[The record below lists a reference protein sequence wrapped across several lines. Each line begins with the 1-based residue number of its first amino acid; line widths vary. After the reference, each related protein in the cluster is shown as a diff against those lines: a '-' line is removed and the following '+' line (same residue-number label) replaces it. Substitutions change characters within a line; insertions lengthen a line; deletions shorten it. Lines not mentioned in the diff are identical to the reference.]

1 MLYVERDLSAV
12 AKAVFDQW
20 DAKKEVLN
28 HKYLYVSDARVSPM
42 DIVEALKRS
51 TYPIPHYAMWKMNEG
66 SGADMQ

>member
-42 DIVEALKRS
+42 DIVGALKRS
-51 TYPIPHYAMWKMNEG
+51 TYPIHHHAIRKVNEG
-66 SGADMQ
+66 SGVDMQ